1 MKRSPRVFRLSI
13 LIIVALVM
21 TGIWLVLRQLGM
33 PVSLAPGALSE
44 WLDDQGVLGPLL
56 LMLMMILAV
65 VVGPIPTL
73 PISATAGLVYG
84 IFTGTAIAVVG
95 ALAGSII
102 AFYLA
107 RVLGR
112 EAVQRK
118 LSGNPVFSASGS
130 QRFLFAAVML
140 TRLIPLFSFAL
151 ISYAAGITAISFW
164 RYAIATTLGML
175 PMTFVFAGL
184 GRSFELSPVLT
195 VVAAAAILLVMST
208 LPFYLGRRPHSR
220 LARFLHLDTHA

>member
-1 MKRSPRVFRLSI
+1 MNRSQWAFRLTF

-21 TGIWLVLRQLGM
+21 GAIWLLLRQLGM
-33 PVSLAPGALSE
+33 PVSLAPEALAD
-44 WLDDQGVLGPLL
+44 WLNQQGMYGPLL
-56 LMLMMILAV
+56 LMLLMILAV

-73 PISATAGLVYG
+73 PISAASGLVYG
-84 IFTGTAIAVVG
+84 VFTGTAIAVSG

-112 EAVQRK
+112 EAVRRK
-118 LSGNPVFSASGS
+118 LGDNPVFSATGS
-130 QRFLFAAVML
+130 QRFLFMAVTL

-151 ISYAAGITAISFW
+151 ISYAAGVTAISFW
-164 RYAIATTLGML
+164 RYALATTLGML

-184 GRSFELSPVLT
+184 GHSFELSPLLT
-195 VVAAAAILLVMST
+195 VVAAVVILVVMSI
-208 LPFYLGRRPHSR
+208 LPLYLSRRPHSR
-220 LARFLHLDTHA
+220 LSRFLHLDTKA

>member
-1 MKRSPRVFRLSI
+1 MNRSQWAFRLTI

-21 TGIWLVLRQLGM
+21 AAIWLNLRQLGM
-33 PVSLAPGALSE
+33 PVSLAPEALSE
-44 WLDDQGVLGPLL
+44 WLNDQGMSGPLL
-56 LMLMMILAV
+56 LMLLMILAV

-73 PISATAGLVYG
+73 PISAASGLVYG
-84 IFTGTAIAVVG
+84 VFTGTAIAVSG

-112 EAVQRK
+112 EAVRRK
-118 LSGNPVFSASGS
+118 LGANPVFSATGS
-130 QRFLFAAVML
+130 QRFLFIAVTL

-151 ISYAAGITAISFW
+151 ISYAAGVTAISFW
-164 RYAIATTLGML
+164 RYALATTLGML

-195 VVAAAAILLVMST
+195 VVAAAVILVVMST
-208 LPFYLGRRPHSR
+208 LPLYLSRRPHSR
-220 LARFLHLDTHA
+220 LSRFLHLDTKV